1 MPEWG
6 MLLGISKK
14 EPSLREGI
22 NSFPKPG
29 KAWLRP
35 DQIPFVR
42 MLIPTPSKVLGM
54 IPNTR
59 AKPNQTINPKRM
71 MKEGKIKKV
80 RLFAKHQ
87 VKIRG

>member
-1 MPEWG
+1 

-29 KAWLRP
+29 NAWLKP
-35 DQIPFVR
+35 DQRPFVR
-42 MLIPTPSKVLGM
+42 MLIPALSMVLGM

-59 AKPNQTINPKRM
+59 AKPNQTIKPNRI
-71 MKEGKIKKV
+71 MKEGKMKKM
-80 RLFAKHQ
+80 
-87 VKIRG
+87 VKKQFLTNLKLYQKIF